1 MELILLSVPSTPHQL
16 AGAGAFVFFPKKRRF
31 SAGGWRIRSKP
42 LKEGGLKIPQV
53 LFVTD
58 WLEILKQET
67 ATGERMGREV
77 PDMLAHPDISAEQ
90 VLALFSALDK
100 QADFAEKLKQALEK
114 FGHDFPVITAAER
127 LEERYADLAATVAD
141 KLKAMRK

>member
-1 MELILLSVPSTPHQL
+1 MPVVGVSGPN
-16 AGAGAFVFFPKKRRF
+16 
-31 SAGGWRIRSKP
+31 P
-42 LKEGGLKIPQV
+42 LEEGGSRIQV
-53 LFVTD
+53 LSVTD

-141 KLKAMRK
+141 KLKEMQK

>member
-1 MELILLSVPSTPHQL
+1 MFSFSRRE
-16 AGAGAFVFFPKKRRF
+16 GFP
-31 SAGGWRIRSKP
+31 AGGWRIGPES
-42 LKEGGLKIPQV
+42 LKESGLKIPQAV
-53 LFVTD
+53 FVTD

-90 VLALFSALDK
+90 VQALFSALDK
-100 QADFAEKLKQALEK
+100 QADFAEKLAQALEK

-127 LEERYADLAATVAD
+127 LEERYADLAAIVAD
-141 KLKAMRK
+141 KLKEMRK